1 MFTICKHFI
10 FNIIECQSVPINVS
24 IMYNILK
31 NKTLNEYAEKYPEAS
46 DSLKK
51 WYYEFRNSD
60 FKNSNELKEKYG
72 NASILKD
79 NRVVF
84 NIHGNK
90 YRLIVRINYTFKNV
104 MIKWFGT
111 HKEYDQ
117 IEAEKVVFIA
127 DKK

>member
-1 MFTICKHFI
+1 
-10 FNIIECQSVPINVS
+10 
-24 IMYNILK
+24 MYNILK

-79 NRVVF
+79 TRVVF

-90 YRLIVRINYTFKNV
+90 YRLIVRIYYTFKNV